1 MRGRV
6 VAIYAMSF
14 LGMMPWGSLT
24 LGWIA
29 EHAGISVSVALGG
42 SICVIAALVAGY
54 DRRAGNWRLKKA

>member
-1 MRGRV
+1 
-6 VAIYAMSF
+6 MSF

-29 EHAGISVSVALGG
+29 EHAGIGVSVAIGG

-54 DRRAGNWRLKKA
+54 DRRGGGWRLGKAP